1 VADGHLLGTI
11 WEEKGIIGEKG
22 IFALA
27 IGVIT
32 GFLVGVLFSFPFV
45 TAPFSWVMPDVGARS
60 HGVGRSAG
68 RMGEWENER
77 EERGEEREEGKKEE
91 FLFVMMALIPG
102 GFRRGHRFEE
112 R

>member
-1 VADGHLLGTI
+1 VADIFSGRYGKKRVLLARRA
-11 WEEKGIIGEKG
+11 
-22 IFALA
+22 FALA

-77 EERGEEREEGKKEE
+77 EERGE
-91 FLFVMMALIPG
+91 
-102 GFRRGHRFEE
+102 RRGE
-112 R
+112 RGG